1 MLERGNHALV
11 DRDPRHRSRLA
22 ERARLLIALCLAVAF
37 GPLPAAYAQSLPDA
51 RPAALT
57 AAIAPATGTGTAK
70 IRHEAAGIVRSV
82 RLAAPATHAAPARPA
97 TPPARPATPA
107 APARSALAATR
118 PATLRPAAAP
128 AASGPKDPS
137 GARPALRAPR
147 AVGETAAPVADVVD
161 RALAPLSAAVA
172 RIAAAVPAA
181 RLAIGGLERVAQAP
195 AAPVPGAS
203 PAGAPLRG
211 PLAGAASVHRD
222 RVTPAGPSAGAPLAR
237 AAESRAVVPP
247 GQSVA
252 EPASDASRHAD
263 PAPGAPA
270 APDVAAGAISGGL
283 SAGVALAAI
292 LLMVLSLRAP
302 DGVWRLRTR
311 PAGHPRPAF
320 ALLVERPG

>member
-1 MLERGNHALV
+1 MSERGNHALV
-11 DRDPRHRSRLA
+11 DRDPRHRPRLA
-22 ERARLLIALCLAVAF
+22 ERARLLIALCLAAAF

-51 RPAALT
+51 RPAAVT
-57 AAIAPATGTGTAK
+57 AAIAPATGTGAAK
-70 IRHEAAGIVRSV
+70 IRHKAAGIVRSV
-82 RLAAPATHAAPARPA
+82 RLAAPATPAA
-97 TPPARPATPA
+97 PARPATPA
-107 APARSALAATR
+107 APARSALAAAR
-118 PATLRPAAAP
+118 PATRRPAAAP
-128 AASGPKDPS
+128 AASGLKDPR
-137 GARPALRAPR
+137 GARPVLSTPR
-147 AVGETAAPVADVVD
+147 AVGETAAPVADAVD

-181 RLAIGGLERVAQAP
+181 RLAIGGLERVAQA
-195 AAPVPGAS
+195 APVPGAS

-222 RVTPAGPSAGAPLAR
+222 GVAPAGPPAGAPLAR
-237 AAESRAVVPP
+237 AAERRAVAPP

-252 EPASDASRHAD
+252 EPATGASRPAD

-283 SAGVALAAI
+283 SAGVALAAV
-292 LLMVLSLRAP
+292 LLMLLSLRAP